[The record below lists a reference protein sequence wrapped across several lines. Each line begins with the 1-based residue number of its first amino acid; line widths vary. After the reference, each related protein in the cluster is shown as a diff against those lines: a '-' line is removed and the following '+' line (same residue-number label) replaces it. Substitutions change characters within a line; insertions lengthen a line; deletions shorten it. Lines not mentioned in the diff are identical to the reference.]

1 MMTARFVAVLAALSI
16 AACGSP
22 AAAPD
27 APTAPDSPTAN
38 AAQTQPETRMTTD
51 WTRGGCEAPENAPDF
66 VGKAEAALAPLGKPV
81 REERFELG
89 AETNEFRIELQ
100 NLYPLPANAALPVIE
115 RTWTHQ
121 GCNLTIW
128 LVGKDGGWTS
138 VRALRWPEGV
148 EF

>member
-1 MMTARFVAVLAALSI
+1 MIARFAVVLAALST

-27 APTAPDSPTAN
+27 APANAN
-38 AAQTQPETRMTTD
+38 AATTQPETRMTPD
-51 WTRGGCEAPENAPDF
+51 WTRGGCDAPKDAPDF
-66 VGKAEAALAPLGKPV
+66 VGKTEAALASLGKPA
-81 REERFELG
+81 REERFALG

-100 NLYPLPANAALPVIE
+100 NLYPLPANAALRVIE
-115 RTWTHQ
+115 RTWAHK

-128 LVGKDGGWTS
+128 LVEKDGGWTS
-138 VRALRWPEGV
+138 VRALRWPDGV

>member
-1 MMTARFVAVLAALSI
+1 MMIARFAAVLAALST

-27 APTAPDSPTAN
+27 APTDN
-38 AAQTQPETRMTTD
+38 AAQTQPETRMTPD
-51 WTRGGCEAPENAPDF
+51 WTRDGCEAPEDAPAF
-66 VGKAEAALAPLGKPV
+66 VGKTETALASLGKPA
-81 REERFELG
+81 REARFALG

-128 LVGKDGGWTS
+128 LVEKDGGWTS

>member
-1 MMTARFVAVLAALSI
+1 MVLAALST

-22 AAAPD
+22 VAAPD
-27 APTAPDSPTAN
+27 TPAN
-38 AAQTQPETRMTTD
+38 ANTAQTQPETRMTPD
-51 WTRGGCEAPENAPDF
+51 WTRDGCAAPENFPDF
-66 VGKAEAALAPLGKPV
+66 VGKAEAALASLGKPA
-81 REERFELG
+81 REERFALG

-128 LVGKDGGWTS
+128 LVEKQGGWTS